1 MTGDAARVLEED
13 RAVKALR
20 LSERIVRRLRK
31 EAGAWDRAR
40 MTETD
45 DEVGTL
51 LNGAKVF
58 KVSRPAR
65 EPVSVRLD
73 PGDIFLLRRLAR
85 RKGIPS
91 SQLIAV
97 WVHERVA
104 REARRR
110 AG

>member
-1 MTGDAARVLEED
+1 M
-13 RAVKALR
+13 KASR
-20 LSERIVRRLRK
+20 LSEKIVRRLRK

-40 MTETD
+40 VTETD
-45 DEVGTL
+45 NETGAL
-51 LNGAKVF
+51 LDGAEVF

-73 PGDIFLLRRLAR
+73 PRDIFLLRRLAR

-97 WVHERVA
+97 
-104 REARRR
+104 
-110 AG
+110 

>member
-1 MTGDAARVLEED
+1 M
-13 RAVKALR
+13 KASR
-20 LSERIVRRLRK
+20 LSEKIVRRLGK

-40 MTETD
+40 MMETD
-45 DEVGTL
+45 GEVGAL
-51 LNGAKVF
+51 LNGAEVF

-65 EPVSVRLD
+65 EPVSVWLD
-73 PGDIFLLRRLAR
+73 PRDIFLLRRLAR

-104 REARRR
+104 REARPK
-110 AG
+110 AV